1 MDIRMPV
8 MDGLEAARK
17 IRALGRS
24 DAATVPIIA
33 MTADAF
39 AEDIPSVVWQ
49 PGWIAMLPNL
59 EPGNFMRLCHAANKD
74 LRDLPTVI
82 ES

>member
-1 MDIRMPV
+1 MPV

-39 AEDIPSVVWQ
+39 AEDIERCMSAGMDCHVAKPV
-49 PGWIAMLPNL
+49 
-59 EPGNFMRLCHAANKD
+59 EPGKLYEALSRCK
-74 LRDLPTVI
+74 
-82 ES
+82 